1 MAHPELSKLSR
12 VSKLSGLS
20 LAGPAEC
27 HMVVQLSKDYK
38 EQECSEKK
46 ENVHHDHVPSK
57 IKQDQEKITKIK
69 RAIESHG
76 NPIAVEVS
84 SKLIHALEKI
94 IVEPTEA
101 MVPDHEK
108 R

>member
-1 MAHPELSKLSR
+1 
-12 VSKLSGLS
+12 
-20 LAGPAEC
+20 
-27 HMVVQLSKDYK
+27 MVVQLSKDYK